1 MSRPVL
7 CPSFAFFL
15 WTLSLSCLDPC
26 LVPTLSC
33 VLFTPDSCPVSVLSK
48 NDVLSRPCLV
58 FLFIPGSYLVGIVST
73 LVSCLNIVLCSH
85 SRLILCLTLVKT
97 DPCLVPNLSCVFTP
111 DWCSVSLLSRLT
123 RALSQTCPVFLSTPA
138 VGPVPVMSCALV
150 HSSLVPCLSPVYIFA
165 MSQPCLVFSTSDRL
179 GLVL

>member
-1 MSRPVL
+1 MTNPMSRPVL

-15 WTLSLSCLDPC
+15 WTLSLSCLDVC
-26 LVPTLSC
+26 HVPTLSC
-33 VLFTPDSCPVSVLSK
+33 VLFTPDSCLVSVLSK

-73 LVSCLNIVLCSH
+73 LVPSLNIVLCSH
-85 SRLILCLTLVKT
+85 SRLMLCLTLVK
-97 DPCLVPNLSCVFTP
+97 
-111 DWCSVSLLSRLT
+111 LT

-150 HSSLVPCLSPVYIFA
+150 HSSLVPCLTPVYIFA